1 MCVCVCVRT
10 WSHRAEWENSMMKK
24 KPTHLIDSK
33 RSSRRTDGV
42 WAYVWVCLCLF
53 AYVVSCMRFILI
65 GLYLNMRVYSIE
77 LCVGPCAC
85 LCACV
90 CERVCAC
97 RDTCLGIAG
106 SRAGDV
112 IRRWV
117 FPNAVLS
124 ARWRGGIQMTCVQLW
139 RTRSLGGNHPR
150 CACVCEWERGREA
163 ACVSP
168 ASPVPMCSHDCVC
181 VSQIHAKSLS
191 AATASGP
198 MPFPFYSIFVCQKV
212 HFCALLLCMGL
223 LYSPSTYSEAL

>member
-1 MCVCVCVRT
+1 MHEVYFNRIIFEYASIQYWIMCGSVCVSLCVCVWASVCVQGHL
-10 WSHRAEWENSMMKK
+10 SGNS
-24 KPTHLIDSK
+24 
-33 RSSRRTDGV
+33 REQSR
-42 WAYVWVCLCLF
+42 
-53 AYVVSCMRFILI
+53 
-65 GLYLNMRVYSIE
+65 
-77 LCVGPCAC
+77 
-85 LCACV
+85 
-90 CERVCAC
+90 
-97 RDTCLGIAG
+97 
-106 SRAGDV
+106 DV

-124 ARWRGGIQMTCVQLW
+124 ACWRGGIQMTCVQLW